1 MGVCVCV
8 CLCVSVCVCV
18 CLCVSPCVC
27 VCVCVFQGFL
37 KGIHEGV
44 DEGFR
49 GASGVPKP
57 YPGPEK
63 CTFFEDLIEGKA

>member
-1 MGVCVCV
+1 MCGVCVCVSVCLSLCVCV
-8 CLCVSVCVCV
+8 CLC
-18 CLCVSPCVC
+18 
-27 VCVCVFQGFL
+27 FKGFR

-44 DEGFR
+44 DERFR

-63 CTFFEDLIEGKA
+63 RTFFEDLIEGKT